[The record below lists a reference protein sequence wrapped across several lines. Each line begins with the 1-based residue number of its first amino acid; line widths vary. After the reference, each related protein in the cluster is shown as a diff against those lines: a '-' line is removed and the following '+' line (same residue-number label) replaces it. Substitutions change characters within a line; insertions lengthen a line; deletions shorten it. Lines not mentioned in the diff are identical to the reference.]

1 MPTATDWQA
10 APGGPETGPSPVPH
24 RPLSQPARQSR
35 HADARQSRHA
45 DAVRCHIR
53 LARAIRDGD
62 PETVA
67 ESASFIVTQAA
78 GEVGEAKTE
87 QTSGAKGRPS
97 GDEARTNSTN

>member
-10 APGGPETGPSPVPH
+10 APGGPETGPSPAPH
-24 RPLSQPARQSR
+24 RPLSQPARQS
-35 HADARQSRHA
+35 SHA

-62 PETVA
+62 PETAA
-67 ESASFIVTQAA
+67 ESASFIVVQAA
-78 GEVGEAKTE
+78 DEVGEAKTE

-97 GDEARTNSTN
+97 GDETRTNSTN

>member
-10 APGGPETGPSPVPH
+10 APGGPETGLSPAPH
-24 RPLSQPARQSR
+24 QPLSQPARRR
-35 HADARQSRHA
+35 HADARQSSHA

-62 PETVA
+62 PETAA

-78 GEVGEAKTE
+78 DEVGKAKTE

-97 GDEARTNSTN
+97 GDETRTNSTN